1 MFVRAVRAKW
11 QQTQRRRER
20 ERERGGTGSSEIPC
34 RHYLVGASGHGTARE
49 NPDKLKMM
57 TRNSKPPLPLR
68 HCHRRQQTQARPS
81 CTSALFP
88 PACSRLSPL
97 AMVAMSAMIMTPI
110 AFSPRISDLWSSR
123 KLERGWNPLARGPPP
138 SSRQHLRR
146 WRQGGGE
153 PCRGWKT
160 TGRKRW
166 LAACIVSYRPIWFPT
181 SSLCL
186 G

>member
-1 MFVRAVRAKW
+1 MVVERDGGDGKMFVRAVRAKW

-57 TRNSKPPLPLR
+57 TRDSKPPLPLR
-68 HCHRRQQTQARPS
+68 HCHERQQTQARQS

-88 PACSRLSPL
+88 LAVRGSLSPL

-110 AFSPRISDLWSSR
+110 AFSPRICGLRESSNVV
-123 KLERGWNPLARGPPP
+123 GIPLARSPPP

-146 WRQGGGE
+146 WRRGGNRFEG
-153 PCRGWKT
+153 
-160 TGRKRW
+160 
-166 LAACIVSYRPIWFPT
+166 
-181 SSLCL
+181 
-186 G
+186 

>member
-1 MFVRAVRAKW
+1 MRAKW
-11 QQTQRRRER
+11 QQTQRGRER
-20 ERERGGTGSSEIPC
+20 EGGGAQAVVRFPC
-34 RHYLVGASGHGTARE
+34 RHYLVGAGGHGTARG

-57 TRNSKPPLPLR
+57 TRDSKPPLPLR
-68 HCHRRQQTQARPS
+68 HRHERQQTQARQS

-88 PACSRLSPL
+88 LAVRGSLSPL

-110 AFSPRISDLWSSR
+110 AFSPRICGLRESSNVV
-123 KLERGWNPLARGPPP
+123 GIPLARSPPP
-138 SSRQHLRR
+138 SSRHTYV
-146 WRQGGGE
+146 GGAGVGG
-153 PCRGWKT
+153 PGWKM